1 VGDGNGED
9 PKLWKIYDYKDR
21 REGELKSLT
30 ISIKEG
36 AHMNE
41 LIENLRMEFHDE
53 ETRHI
58 YAEDLLNSYIATQIK
73 VLREKEGWTQSELA
87 ERAGMKQERI
97 SVLEDVNYSSWT
109 ASVLK
114 RIAKAY
120 DLRLSIKFESFGSYM
135 DEFENFNRK
144 ALLRPPFKE
153 DPAFRFGFKSA
164 KSPVSETGSMTRITP
179 LVDRSKAMY
188 LSAAETTRQQIKG
201 EDGTKTKVLEFRP
214 RNKAIITDAERTDR
228 LYGRR

>member
-1 VGDGNGED
+1 
-9 PKLWKIYDYKDR
+9 
-21 REGELKSLT
+21 
-30 ISIKEG
+30 
-36 AHMNE
+36 MNE
-41 LIENLRMEFHDE
+41 LIESLRTEFHDE

-109 ASVLK
+109 ASVLR

-120 DLRLSIKFESFGSYM
+120 DLRLSIKFESFGSYL
-135 DEFENFNRK
+135 DEFENFRRE
-144 ALLRPPFKE
+144 ALLRPSFKD
-153 DPAFRFGFKSA
+153 DPAFKPGLQSG
-164 KSPVSETGSMTRITP
+164 KSPVSETGSITRITP
-179 LVDRSKAMY
+179 LVDFSNATY
-188 LSAAETTRQQIKG
+188 SSAAETTRQRIKDQ
-201 EDGTKTKVLEFRP
+201 EGTKARILEFRP
-214 RNKAIITDAERTDR
+214 KNKAKITEAEGTQV

>member
-1 VGDGNGED
+1 MSLSRQMRMSRRALGESKLLKI
-9 PKLWKIYDYKDR
+9 PK
-21 REGELKSLT
+21 
-30 ISIKEG
+30 KEG
-36 AHMNE
+36 ARMNE
-41 LIENLRMEFHDE
+41 LIESLRTEFHDE

-109 ASVLK
+109 ASVLR

-135 DEFENFNRK
+135 DEFENFN
-144 ALLRPPFKE
+144 
-153 DPAFRFGFKSA
+153 
-164 KSPVSETGSMTRITP
+164 
-179 LVDRSKAMY
+179 
-188 LSAAETTRQQIKG
+188 
-201 EDGTKTKVLEFRP
+201 
-214 RNKAIITDAERTDR
+214 
-228 LYGRR
+228 